1 MTIEAERAV
10 WDLARGQCG
19 VVTRAQAL
27 AVGWSPR
34 ALSRRVR
41 AGVIQEVHRGVYV
54 VGPGEPPG
62 AREKAALLAV
72 GEGALL
78 SHLTAAVR
86 WGLVA
91 HATGAR
97 IHVTLVGTGRGRI
110 RGLHTHRVRRLEP
123 DEWSERDGL
132 PLTSPAR
139 TLLDVATVVGER
151 ELERMLSSAERSGM
165 LPPTTWPGLLARY
178 RGRPGVA
185 ALRAVMELPGGPA
198 FTRSEAESAFLD
210 LVRRSAL
217 PAPQANA
224 VLGPWEVDF
233 VWRSQRVVAEV
244 DGYTWHRTRRDFER
258 DRARDAWLSARGF
271 RVLRF
276 SWRQIT
282 RQSMETAVLLAQA
295 LVRR

>member
-1 MTIEAERAV
+1 MSIEADRAL
-10 WDLARGQCG
+10 WALARGQRG
-19 VVTRAQAL
+19 VVTRAQVL
-27 AVGWSPR
+27 AAGWSAR
-34 ALSRRVR
+34 MLGRRIR
-41 AGVIQEVHRGVYV
+41 AGVLREVHRGVYV

-62 AREKAALLAV
+62 AREKAALLAA

-78 SHLTAAVR
+78 SHLTAAIR
-86 WGLVA
+86 WGLSA
-91 HATGAR
+91 HATGAP

-123 DEWSERDGL
+123 DERSERDGL

-151 ELERMLSSAERSGM
+151 ELERMLASAERSGL
-165 LPPTTWPGLLARY
+165 LPPATWPGLLARY

-185 ALRAVMELPGGPA
+185 ALRAVMEIPGGPA

-217 PAPQANA
+217 PPPQANV

-233 VWRSQRVVAEV
+233 LWRSHRVVAEV
-244 DGYTWHRTRRDFER
+244 DGYTWHRTRLDFER
-258 DRARDAWLSARGF
+258 DRARDAWLSARRF